1 MPLAWLWNC
10 SLYGCFN
17 LSLEDTILCS
27 ATHGAAFLKEIQT
40 RILSEGAAHLSNAD
54 LLAALLGMHSIDASC
69 LEAGWKALFGQAP
82 HALEETF
89 GVFQAARLLAALE
102 IGRRTLA
109 SREQR
114 PRLPFPKNVF
124 RFMRAE
130 LAGASQERMFVL
142 ALNARNTLLAKQ
154 CIATGSV
161 DTCQVDVRELFAL
174 LFRVRASTFVLVHNH
189 PSGDLRP
196 SLSDIALTERMA
208 RAGKLLGL
216 PLLDHLI
223 LGDNGY
229 VSMLTEGLLSHTS
242 YREAQYLKIR

>member
-1 MPLAWLWNC
+1 M
-10 SLYGCFN
+10 
-17 LSLEDTILCS
+17 
-27 ATHGAAFLKEIQT
+27 
-40 RILSEGAAHLSNAD
+40 HLSNAD
-54 LLAALLGMHSIDASC
+54 LLAALLGVHAVDVSC

-82 HALEETF
+82 YELEKTF
-89 GVFQAARLLAALE
+89 GTLHAARLLAALE

-109 SREQR
+109 AKEQR
-114 PRLPFPKNVF
+114 PRLSFPKDVF
-124 RFMRAE
+124 KFMRAE

-154 CIATGSV
+154 CIATGYV
-161 DTCQVDVRELFAL
+161 DTCQVDLREMFAL

-196 SLSDIALTERMA
+196 SVADIALTKRMA
-208 RAGKLLGL
+208 YAGKLLGL

-229 VSMLTEGLLSHTS
+229 VSMLTEGLLRHTS
-242 YREAQYLKIR
+242 YLEAQCLKIR